1 MIDKEKEIAFLT
13 RLLSEAKTDIS
24 GKWISKVHLISK
36 LEKLIKETKVNGS
49 V

>member
-24 GKWISKVHLISK
+24 GKWISKVHLANK
-36 LEKLIKETKVNGS
+36 LEELIKETKVNGS